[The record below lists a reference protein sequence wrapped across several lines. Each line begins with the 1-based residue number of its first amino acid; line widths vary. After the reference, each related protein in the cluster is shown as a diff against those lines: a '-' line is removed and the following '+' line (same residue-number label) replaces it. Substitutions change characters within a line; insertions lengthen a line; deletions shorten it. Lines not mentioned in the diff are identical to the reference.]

1 MKMMKVETT
10 ADTET
15 KRLMNSQKIE
25 KKYVS
30 VYPKGRFIESR
41 EKKSQ
46 NIVQKNISPRSRLV
60 GKEPNYELLE

>member
-1 MKMMKVETT
+1 MKMMKVEN
-10 ADTET
+10 TET

-41 EKKSQ
+41 EKKSR